1 MPGDDWQK
9 FATLR
14 AYYAFMWGYPG
25 KKLLFMGQE
34 FAQRAEWNE
43 AKALDWN
50 LLGYPLH
57 DGVRALIRDLNAVYR
72 DLPALHARDC
82 EPDGF
87 EWLTVDDHR
96 NSIFAWLRKAPGA
109 NPVTV
114 VTNFTPV
121 PRDGYRI
128 PLPKAGKW
136 REIVN
141 TDAGVYGGSN
151 TGNGGAV
158 EAVSDAGDGS
168 AYAIITVPPLGTVY
182 FEHLPG

>member
-1 MPGDDWQK
+1 M
-9 FATLR
+9 
-14 AYYAFMWGYPG
+14 
-25 KKLLFMGQE
+25 
-34 FAQRAEWNE
+34 
-43 AKALDWN
+43 
-50 LLGYPLH
+50 
-57 DGVRALIRDLNAVYR
+57 
-72 DLPALHARDC
+72 
-82 EPDGF
+82 
-87 EWLTVDDHR
+87 
-96 NSIFAWLRKAPGA
+96 
-109 NPVTV
+109 

-121 PRDGYRI
+121 TRDGYRI